1 MTRLVRIKWRKFYL
15 TKKYIIILHG
25 CETLVILLGLLVSN
39 YFSLYSILPSISILR
54 LIMYLLSICNVLSWN
69 RILWL
74 IIYLAHRVFL
84 VFCIHACTLFHM
96 LTYKTSLNLL
106 FAPVTS
112 YHRVLAASDQ
122 MPYKFIFYY
131 LHVKWLKALGTFVLW
146 IKIILI
152 WIHQAIFK

>member
-1 MTRLVRIKWRKFYL
+1 MTRLVRIKWRKFDL

-39 YFSLYSILPSISILR
+39 YSSIYSILSSISILR

-74 IIYLAHRVFL
+74 IICLAHRVFL
-84 VFCIHACTLFHM
+84 VFCIYACTLFHM
-96 LTYKTSLNLL
+96 LTYKTSLKLL
-106 FAPVTS
+106 FAPTTS
-112 YHRVLAASDQ
+112 YHSVLAASDQ
-122 MPYKFIFYY
+122 MPYKFILIY
-131 LHVKWLKALGTFVLW
+131 LHVKWLKALGTFILW

-152 WIHQAIFK
+152 WIHQAIF